1 MVAVLTGITV
11 LPAPPAAARATPHP
25 SPGAASAGPA
35 GGVPGVIIQ
44 AAGVGG
50 GVDGEVDA
58 RVDSR
63 RAAGP
68 AGGVPADDRGHRGR
82 RGHRRPV
89 PGAVVRAVD
98 IPDRPWEQG
107 HRGVDLQAAPGDPV
121 RASAAGTVVFAGSV
135 AGTPVVSVDHGGGLR
150 TTYEP
155 VVSDVR
161 RGDVVTR
168 GAVIGRLAD
177 AAALPST
184 ARRVPGLSWGARIR
198 DPASPDGRYIDP
210 MSLLGRPTV
219 RLWA

>member
-35 GGVPGVIIQ
+35 
-44 AAGVGG
+44 
-50 GVDGEVDA
+50 
-58 RVDSR
+58 R
-63 RAAGP
+63 
-68 AGGVPADDRGHRGR
+68 GVPADVRGHPGR

-107 HRGVDLQAAPGDPV
+107 HRGVDLAAAPGDPV
-121 RASAAGTVVFAGSV
+121 RASAAGSV

-155 VVSDVR
+155 VVADVR

-184 ARRVPGLSWGARIR
+184 ARRGPGLSWGARIR

>member
-11 LPAPPAAARATPHP
+11 LPAPPAAGRATPHP

-35 GGVPGVIIQ
+35 
-44 AAGVGG
+44 
-50 GVDGEVDA
+50 
-58 RVDSR
+58 R
-63 RAAGP
+63 
-68 AGGVPADDRGHRGR
+68 GVPADVRGHPGR

-107 HRGVDLQAAPGDPV
+107 HRGVDLAAAPGDPV

-155 VVSDVR
+155 VVADVR

-184 ARRVPGLSWGARIR
+184 ARRGPGLSWGARIR